1 MKAVVGEEALSSEDH
16 LYLEFLDKFESKF
29 VTQVKRKSERASSS
43 SNSLTAHATPPPN
56 CVSLSHSL
64 PTLLISSQG
73 PYENRSIFDSLEIA
87 WGLLRTFPKEMLK
100 RIPEKTL
107 KGFYARSS

>member
-1 MKAVVGEEALSSEDH
+1 MEGTAIVLALLSRPPYSLPLLQDH
-16 LYLEFLDKFESKF
+16 LYLEFLEKFESKF
-29 VTQVKRKSERASSS
+29 V
-43 SNSLTAHATPPPN
+43 N
-56 CVSLSHSL
+56 
-64 PTLLISSQG
+64 QG
-73 PYENRSIFDSLEIA
+73 PYENRTIFDTLEIA